1 MSIKPRRPQSTTILT
16 SRCTGRQI
24 GSTLSFLER
33 YDEMRRDLELAD
45 WRIAER
51 MNMTYSA
58 LERQLDRY
66 GLPVST
72 DLRARATAED
82 VAARRRRVKEATR

>member
-1 MSIKPRRPQSTTILT
+1 
-16 SRCTGRQI
+16 
-24 GSTLSFLER
+24 
-33 YDEMRRDLELAD
+33 
-45 WRIAER
+45 

-72 DLRARATAED
+72 DLRARATAEET
-82 VAARRRRVKEATR
+82 ATRRRRAREATRDAAI